1 MCTLKI
7 ELGPMAAALSNH
19 DPDAPALNGYGLFG
33 AADVPTGYADSLA
46 HGIDFDTPGA
56 SIFGV
61 VFGYAYQQLAE
72 QAAAEFA
79 TGGHTLH

>member
-19 DPDAPALNGYGLFG
+19 DPDAPRLGFGLFG
-33 AADVPTGYADSLA
+33 GTADVPTGYADSLA

-61 VFGYAYQQLAE
+61 VFGYAHQQLAE

-79 TGGHTLH
+79 TGRHTLH